1 MKIGITQLSAVIATL
16 EVIEV
21 KGVNDDTCQRENHQI
36 NVRCTMSLSTVNYQL
51 STLISNL

>member
-21 KGVNDDTCQRENHQI
+21 KGVTTIPAREKTI
-36 NVRCTMSLSTVNYQL
+36 R
-51 STLISNL
+51 